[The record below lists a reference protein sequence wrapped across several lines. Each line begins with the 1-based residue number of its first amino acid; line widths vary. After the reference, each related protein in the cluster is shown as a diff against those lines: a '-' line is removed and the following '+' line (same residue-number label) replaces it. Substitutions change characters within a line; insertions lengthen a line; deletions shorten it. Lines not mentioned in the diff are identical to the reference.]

1 MSTELSKPSD
11 EAQAGQSLAATACY
25 APVEPPERKHSQWL
39 NGKAFVLSA
48 ETHQGFKNVK
58 KTLNCKL
65 CGHILQV
72 GDKARWIYANGTPGM
87 GTGNFFV
94 CGDCD
99 GENADVLA
107 KGKEQFALAVTLAKR
122 WGIYG
127 PDWQGA

>member
-1 MSTELSKPSD
+1 MSEEQKK
-11 EAQAGQSLAATACY
+11 
-25 APVEPPERKHSQWL
+25 VESPERKHNQWL

-48 ETHQGFKNVK
+48 KTYQGFKNVK
-58 KTLNCKL
+58 KMLNCKL

-87 GTGNFFV
+87 KTGNFFV

-107 KGKEQFALAVTLAKR
+107 KGKEQFVLAVTLARR
-122 WGIYG
+122 WNIYG
-127 PDWQGA
+127 PDW